1 MYFIVIQDGNTALM
15 KAAANG
21 HLAVGK
27 LLLIYK
33 AIIDAENQ
41 VSNLPYCSN
50 DVWKDLYQ

>member
-21 HLAVGK
+21 HLAVVK

-41 VSNLPYCSN
+41 VRNLPYCSN